1 MVAAQL
7 MICDSAIDVS
17 FVFYGIGSCS
27 VVVLL
32 KLVLLLYDRVTLLD
46 GS

>member
-1 MVAAQL
+1 MR
-7 MICDSAIDVS
+7 CTFAIDVS

-32 KLVLLLYDRVTLLD
+32 KKVVLQLYDRVTVLD